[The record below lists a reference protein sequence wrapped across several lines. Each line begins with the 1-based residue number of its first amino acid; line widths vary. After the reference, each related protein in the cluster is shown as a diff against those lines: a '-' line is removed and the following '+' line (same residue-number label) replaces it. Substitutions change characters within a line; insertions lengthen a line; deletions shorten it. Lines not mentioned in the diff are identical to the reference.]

1 MLSQCFGPK
10 MGFPFVDP
18 TSQRQ
23 VWNIYQRLALRLR
36 LGSSSVETT
45 MDASDMI
52 SGHENKNIDSRGI
65 SRDCP
70 MQCLMESPPCV
81 HGVTYIQQNNEWLY
95 VGLNGKFFEL
105 YATLP
110 GNIGPKTGTAY
121 CARLVRT
128 LMGDERT
135 LFLSNPLT
143 WES

>member
-1 MLSQCFGPK
+1 
-10 MGFPFVDP
+10 
-18 TSQRQ
+18 
-23 VWNIYQRLALRLR
+23 
-36 LGSSSVETT
+36 
-45 MDASDMI
+45 MDAFDMI
-52 SGHENKNIDSRGI
+52 ADGHDDGNTDSRGI

-70 MQCLMESPPCV
+70 MQCLLESPPCV
-81 HGVTYIQQNNEWLY
+81 HGVTYVQENNEWLY
-95 VGLNGKFFEL
+95 VGLNGRFFEL

-110 GNIGPKTGTAY
+110 GIIAPKTGTAY